1 MVTNTHPPVD
11 DALKA
16 IAEIAPKFTSD
27 EKVPGK
33 ADVKEIFSSH
43 VQGISRFGSLRYVTH
58 SDKDGDTGLLILV
71 RDNQIV
77 TQIHL
82 RPRTVG
88 GHTLN
93 HAGGIQRIGR
103 FLVIP
108 LEPMAD
114 GQNVSLVT
122 FWDLANPEK
131 PDEIEA
137 IAIPCCMHKAGSA
150 GIANLGTGVGQRW
163 YVATCD
169 NGLIN
174 VFVSED
180 FPSRPF
186 AFQFCCRLTHSYES
200 FCLLADKLER
210 LFALGFRRENDTFG
224 PDLIDVF
231 EIDLCAQTLNPS
243 GQRHLITSGTLRG
256 DVHFRWG
263 AGLEIEDDGRLTVL
277 ATKRNFDSLF
287 LTEEEKDKLI
297 RQEIDPA
304 LLDLRFHINLFE
316 HH

>member
-1 MVTNTHPPVD
+1 VAENTHPPVD
-11 DALKA
+11 DGLKA
-16 IAEIAPKFTSD
+16 IAEIASKFTSD
-27 EKVPGK
+27 EKVPGQ
-33 ADVKEIFSSH
+33 AEVNEIFFSH

-71 RDNQIV
+71 RDKRIV

-82 RPRTVG
+82 RPRTIDG
-88 GHTLN
+88 PALN

-114 GQNVSLVT
+114 GANGSQVT

-131 PDEIEA
+131 PDEIES
-137 IAIPCCMHKAGSA
+137 IAIPCRTHKAGSA
-150 GIANLGTGVGQRW
+150 GIANLGTGIDQKW

-169 NGLIN
+169 NG
-174 VFVSED
+174 FVKVYVSDD
-180 FPSRPF
+180 FPKRPF
-186 AFQFCCRLTHSYES
+186 VFQFSRSLTHSYES
-200 FCLLADKLER
+200 FCLLGDKRQR
-210 LFALGFRRENDTFG
+210 LFALGFRRENDTVG
-224 PDLIDVF
+224 PDLIDVY
-231 EIDLCAQTLNPS
+231 EIDLRGQTLNPS
-243 GQRHLITSGTLRG
+243 GQRHLTTSGTLEG

-277 ATKRNFDSLF
+277 ATKRNFNSLF
-287 LTEEEKDKLI
+287 LTEEERNHLV
-297 RQEIDPA
+297 RQDVNPA